1 MIALIVAAYVFEGPL
16 KKWQTNLGKPANF
29 LAKINL
35 DKIEKIEI
43 NNNEEISTLLKD
55 GDRWKVD
62 GTKDFFVSQEAKSNL
77 ENNLRELSLADIELV
92 SANKEK
98 KKEFNTNENGVSV
111 KITQGGEEID
121 FIIGK
126 PGSDYQSTYISRSDL
141 TNTYSVK
148 INLLGLAGNIDWRDK
163 TIFSSDK
170 EKISK
175 LRFQYPGRE
184 FVIEKIGDNWEGTKP
199 YKFSVGKE
207 KIQEVLN
214 IMSGLKA
221 ISIPAQD
228 FSGTGLEKNLIIV
241 QALDNGVDNTIMVG
255 KDNGEGLYYAKKGN
269 SDNIYL
275 ITKAQ
280 RDELDKQIWQLK

>member
-1 MIALIVAAYVFEGPL
+1 MIVAAYVFEGPL
-16 KKWQTNLGKPANF
+16 KKWQTNLGKPDNF

-43 NNNEEISTLLKD
+43 NNNGEISTLLKD

-62 GTKDFFVSQEAKSNL
+62 GTKDFFVSQEAKNNL
-77 ENNLRELSLADIELV
+77 ENNLRELSSAGIELI
-92 SANKEK
+92 STNKEK

-111 KITQGGEEID
+111 KITQDGEEID

-141 TNTYSVK
+141 ANTYSVK
-148 INLLGLAGNIDWRDK
+148 INLLGLAGNMDWRDK

-175 LRFQYPGRE
+175 VRFQHPSRE
-184 FVIEKIGDNWEGTKP
+184 FSIEKIGDNWEGTKP
-199 YKFSVGKE
+199 YKFGVSKE
-207 KIQEVLN
+207 KIQKILN
-214 IMSGLKA
+214 LMSNLKA
-221 ISIPAQD
+221 VSIPEQNFA
-228 FSGTGLEKNLIIV
+228 GTDLEKNLIIV
-241 QALDNGVDNTIMVG
+241 QVSGDGVDNTIMIG
-255 KDNGEGLYYAKKGN
+255 RNNGEGLYYAKKGN

-275 ITKAQ
+275 ITEEQ
-280 RDELDKQIWQLK
+280 RNELDKQIWQLR